1 MKKLKLFNLIT
12 VSLFVLL
19 IVCLTAAFLIIP
31 DRDFSEEENRKL
43 SQVPKFTLEKL
54 ADGTFSDQ
62 ITKYIEDQFP
72 MRDLFVELK
81 GYSELAL
88 GKGENNGVLL
98 GRDGQ
103 LAVRLFDAYKSRLER
118 IEDTDLY
125 SEENIIAGIEALNR
139 FSESCELPVVTLIP
153 PRSVDVACSA
163 VDYPSEI
170 SDSIRDTIASNISEK
185 AGYIDLFGEMRGRFD
200 AGEYVYMRT
209 DHHWTSYGA
218 YLAYCEVMRSFG
230 MEDEIIPAEN
240 FTVEGVKDFYGTT
253 WSKAGFRFVGPD
265 TLELWSLGNEDEF
278 ETSCYSVIQS
288 YSEDGSAV
296 KEKKAYKSFS
306 SWLNRDYLDQKD
318 KYAAFLD
325 GTHNEQTVFMKG
337 GSGRE
342 KLLVVKDSF
351 ANSLV
356 QFLAQ
361 HFDLVIINLA
371 NKVSDVTSYAD
382 EYGCSRILFVYN
394 VANLIETSN
403 LSAIK

>member
-1 MKKLKLFNLIT
+1 M
-12 VSLFVLL
+12 VL
-19 IVCLTAAFLIIP
+19 VACLTAAFFIIP
-31 DRDFSEEENRKL
+31 DRDYSEEENRKL
-43 SQVPKFTLEKL
+43 SQVPKFTMEKL

-72 MRDLFVELK
+72 LRDMFVELK

-98 GRDGQ
+98 GRGGQ

-118 IEDTDLY
+118 MEDTDLY
-125 SEENIIAGIEALNR
+125 SEENVIAGIDALNS
-139 FSESCELPVVTLIP
+139 FSENCDLPVVTLIP

-163 VDYPSEI
+163 LDYPSEI
-170 SDSIRDTIASNISEK
+170 SDSIRETIASNISEK
-185 AGYIDLFGEMRGRFD
+185 AGYIDLFGEMCEKFD

-218 YLAYCEVMRSFG
+218 YLAYCDVMSSFG
-230 MEDEIIPAEN
+230 MEDDIIPAED
-240 FTVEGVKDFYGTT
+240 FTVEKVEGFYGTT
-253 WSKAGFRFVGPD
+253 WSKAGFRFIGPD
-265 TLELWSLGNEDEF
+265 TLELWSLGNEDDF
-278 ETSCYSVIQS
+278 ETTCYSVIQS
-288 YSEDGSAV
+288 YSEDGGIT
-296 KEKKAYKSFS
+296 KEKKAYKTFS
-306 SWLNRDYLDQKD
+306 SWLNREYLDQKD

-325 GTHNEQTVFMKG
+325 GTHNEQTVFRKG
-337 GSGRE
+337 ESGRE
-342 KLLVVKDSF
+342 RLLVVKDSF

-371 NKVSDVTSYAD
+371 NKVSDVTSYAE
-382 EYGCSRILFVYN
+382 EYGCSRVLFVYN